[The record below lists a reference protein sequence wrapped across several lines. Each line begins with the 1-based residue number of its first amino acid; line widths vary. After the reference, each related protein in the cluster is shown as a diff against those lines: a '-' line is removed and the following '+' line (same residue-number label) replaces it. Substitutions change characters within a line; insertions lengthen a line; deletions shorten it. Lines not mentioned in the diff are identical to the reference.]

1 MRTVRCMIVALLVS
15 VAGSAEA
22 RNDRLLL
29 PIGDAL
35 RAGAGRLDP
44 GIRLSFGGGGAGGR
58 RYTANRKTNSM
69 GRGDKEA
76 CEWAFLSAALALQ
89 ERARK
94 EGGHAVAGIT
104 SVDRRREVTSATQY
118 VCNAGNVVVGVALR
132 GSVVGR

>member
-1 MRTVRCMIVALLVS
+1 MIVALLVS

-29 PIGDAL
+29 PIADAL
-35 RAGAGRLDP
+35 AAGSGRLDP
-44 GIRLSFGGGGAGGR
+44 RIRLSFGGGGAGGR

-94 EGGHAVAGIT
+94 EGGHGVAGIT
-104 SVDRRREVTSATQY
+104 SVHRRREIASATQY
-118 VCNAGNVVVGVALR
+118 VCTAGNVVVGVALR